1 MPLNNPL
8 SLSFDR
14 GKTFTLF
21 LFFFFGFSNFRAREW
36 TFPRGKTSYFLGM
49 LLAGDLL
56 TDARNFPLRSVF
68 LCFFFFGTKGDNGIV
83 VGFVWLCNALGRSTP
98 SYFDFSRFKYCTIYI
113 LWFVRRGRGKGRN
126 MLYAFYFYLR
136 VFKRPVWI
144 SNNASSSSRKENREE
159 PFREREGNIKIM
171 EMGRWSRIRDMEGIV
186 GESSHRW
193 KSRLKYAR
201 SQLPRAVDST
211 QELLRATQR
220 VYTDLVIYR
229 FWPKYAAEIFFTDL
243 FRHEKFR
250 PVASY
255 TLYWLPNYR
264 IFEII
269 HEQHSFEIRNSF
281 RIKRRKDR
289 LCGKTMPS
297 HLLIF

>member
-136 VFKRPVWI
+136 VFKRPVRI

-201 SQLPRAVDST
+201 SQLPWAVDST

-255 TLYWLPNYR
+255 TFYQFLNSWIL
-264 IFEII
+264 EII
-269 HEQHSFEIRNSF
+269 HVLSSILLKFEIHFELRGKKII
-281 RIKRRKDR
+281 RVEKR
-289 LCGKTMPS
+289 C
-297 HLLIF
+297 LLIL

>member
-83 VGFVWLCNALGRSTP
+83 VGFVWLCNASGRSTP

-144 SNNASSSSRKENREE
+144 SNNASSSSRKGNLGEE
-159 PFREREGNIKIM
+159 PFREREGYKNYGNGAMIEDKGYGRNRWRVESPVKIASKICTIPAPLSRRLDSRTASCDPTRLHRSCNLQILAKVRGRNLFHRSFPLREISTGCFLHALLTSKLSNI
-171 EMGRWSRIRDMEGIV
+171 RNN
-186 GESSHRW
+186 
-193 KSRLKYAR
+193 
-201 SQLPRAVDST
+201 PRA
-211 QELLRATQR
+211 AF
-220 VYTDLVIYR
+220 
-229 FWPKYAAEIFFTDL
+229 FWNS
-243 FRHEKFR
+243 KFI
-250 PVASY
+250 S
-255 TLYWLPNYR
+255 N
-264 IFEII
+264 
-269 HEQHSFEIRNSF
+269 
-281 RIKRRKDR
+281 
-289 LCGKTMPS
+289 
-297 HLLIF
+297 

>member
-1 MPLNNPL
+1 
-8 SLSFDR
+8 
-14 GKTFTLF
+14 
-21 LFFFFGFSNFRAREW
+21 
-36 TFPRGKTSYFLGM
+36 M

-83 VGFVWLCNALGRSTP
+83 VGFVWLCNASGRSTP

-186 GESSHRW
+186 GESPVKIASKICTIPVPSSRRLDPTTASCDPTRLHRSCNLQILA
-193 KSRLKYAR
+193 KVRGRNLFHRSFPSREISTGCFLHVLSISKLLNTR
-201 SQLPRAVDST
+201 NNPRLI
-211 QELLRATQR
+211 E
-220 VYTDLVIYR
+220 
-229 FWPKYAAEIFFTDL
+229 
-243 FRHEKFR
+243 
-250 PVASY
+250 
-255 TLYWLPNYR
+255 
-264 IFEII
+264 
-269 HEQHSFEIRNSF
+269 HSFEIWNSF
-281 RIKRRKDR
+281 RIKRKEDHS
-289 LCGKTMPS
+289 CGKTMPFNT
-297 HLLIF
+297 LIC

>member
-21 LFFFFGFSNFRAREW
+21 LFFFSDSQIFVPREW

-56 TDARNFPLRSVF
+56 TDARNFPLRSLSLSLF
-68 LCFFFFGTKGDNGIV
+68 LFPFGTKGDNGIV
-83 VGFVWLCNALGRSTP
+83 VGFVWLCNASGRSTP

-136 VFKRPVWI
+136 VFKRPVRI
-144 SNNASSSSRKENREE
+144 SNNASSSSRKGNREE

-171 EMGRWSRIRDMEGIV
+171 EMGR
-186 GESSHRW
+186 
-193 KSRLKYAR
+193 
-201 SQLPRAVDST
+201 
-211 QELLRATQR
+211 
-220 VYTDLVIYR
+220 
-229 FWPKYAAEIFFTDL
+229 
-243 FRHEKFR
+243 
-250 PVASY
+250 
-255 TLYWLPNYR
+255 
-264 IFEII
+264 
-269 HEQHSFEIRNSF
+269 
-281 RIKRRKDR
+281 
-289 LCGKTMPS
+289 
-297 HLLIF
+297 